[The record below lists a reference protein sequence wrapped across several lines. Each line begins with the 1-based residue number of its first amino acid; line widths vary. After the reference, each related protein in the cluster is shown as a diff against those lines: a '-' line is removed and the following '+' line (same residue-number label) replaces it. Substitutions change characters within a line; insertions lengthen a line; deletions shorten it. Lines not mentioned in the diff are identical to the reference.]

1 MSSRSASPKH
11 TRKAA
16 RQQNEASTAK
26 VARRLLW
33 QQIIALICFV
43 IALCGAAWALQH
55 SPQVAVAADPFTPR
69 FGNDGYFSGPAA
81 GAIPMRSPVAT
92 ADGARKVLFGRS
104 GSLPNAARTVESGDA
119 TEVVVDGKYLLLG
132 KGPNTTSDNRSPKS
146 DTESDTWAWSQTTTL
161 AANEVLLWA
170 DDVVTSPFTFATT
183 TACSAM
189 PCNAFDSGTA
199 DTDNKATYES
209 NVATVSRVLGSGTYY
224 SDVELDQV
232 GAASQLSGV
241 CAKGGT
247 VGCGSGFSLDQST
260 SIGSYRVFPLSTGDM
275 AEYFNASSGYF
286 ALDDA
291 KRQCSAGSCNNSALG
306 FWLRSASWNTTSS
319 VFFVS
324 NNGIP
329 NSKETSN
336 TTVSFRPALRL
347 QLDNLL
353 LSARSSDQNQST
365 SGDVQLT
372 FVDSDYT
379 FKPTTTTVDAGTKQ
393 LTLAGTSS
401 AKQGTSPNFNQESIG
416 WKLINPDATDGSVV
430 SSGSTR
436 ANGNVTLPSNL
447 TSDKTYKLYVWGQ
460 DDGSATDGW
469 SNKATEPQVVDLV
482 NYTVV
487 QEYQEYTVTYDL
499 GSNPAAANDPGNPTT
514 VRTDELPV
522 TLKAARLSGYR
533 FDGWYTNGSFTGS
546 PVTEIPSTLTSD
558 ITYYAKWEYLGPD
571 GYFNTLSAGDTPMA
585 SSTWASVRR
594 VLFGKQKD
602 TTAAEDN
609 NGSTY
614 GSHKVS
620 GGYKTVAKGP
630 VGSQILSF
638 GADQTAKGSST
649 TSVATNEAL
658 MWADDVVTT
667 GFLFAS
673 GDKCMRSPCNSF
685 DAEGY
690 QSTLAKIADDK
701 TVVGSDESTNDVAGK
716 NYSLFEQL
724 QMDTRQVEGVCT
736 KEQTQGCADGS
747 EPADSGNSPSKNAYK
762 VFPLS
767 SGDINKYF
775 AYSNSGVIANQRL
788 ACPSDT
794 CSNSAINGS
803 WLRSPYW
810 ADSYNVTYIQSNG
823 GPTYGWTDSASKALR
838 PAVRVGLGDLVLSAK
853 AADQSQEKDGDL
865 QLTFVNAAEEITSA
879 NKPKVTVARSSDN
892 RVLEFTGGNS
902 NLAGATGWG
911 WKLVDTN
918 KTTAV
923 TDDTVVASGKSNG
936 GGNMELPGSLDV
948 DKSYVLYYWH
958 QKDGTAAD
966 GWSNE
971 ATKPLTSPLYL
982 VEYDLDGG
990 NNDPDNPVGWVAA
1003 SAADI
1008 ALKPATKS
1016 GYKFEG
1022 WYENEQFTSAQ
1033 VTTIPATSLKSYHL
1047 YAKFTQSAD
1056 LGPDGYFDGFE
1067 NGATPVA
1074 DANSAGVVG
1083 SVDADGFAKTR
1094 RILFGKQKDTTV
1106 AEDSGG
1112 STFGSFKVSGGYKTL
1127 VKGPLESKRSVS
1139 VTTNDTDPTQNMASA
1154 TTSVDANE
1162 VLLWADDAVTGPV
1175 LFDNRN
1181 GTDNNS
1187 QQLWRNVFDNRAGS
1201 YQSNL
1206 ARVADADG
1214 SVSDVAGMNYSVF
1227 EQSQMNART
1236 VEGVCT
1242 AVADGCGDSNYS
1254 GGPGE
1259 GTGVEPDD
1267 GSEVSGYAYKVF
1279 PLSLGDTTWLFGGTA
1294 KPDSDGYVYPNT
1306 TDNSNLICPA
1316 WVCSN
1321 SITGNGMGRT
1331 WLRTPV
1337 WEHGVSQ
1344 YSVEGRGQILIG
1356 DVRLGSGGGGQ
1367 GAADYNALRPA
1378 LRLSLG
1384 DLVLSAQVTDQ
1395 SQGTSEDLQLTFVD
1409 NVESISIEPSV
1420 SVVREGGKSKLKF
1433 SAFTASST
1441 TLGSGQTGW
1450 GWKLVDDQGT
1460 VDVDDDKV
1468 VASGKSN
1475 GGNVVLPDSYDAA
1488 HGYTLYYWGQQDGS
1502 ATNGWSNKA
1511 TEPVKID
1518 AHVVHY
1524 KLYGGTND
1532 PDNPVI
1538 WFGPLSAEVTLKNAT
1553 RASSSFYGWYETE
1566 DYSGTA
1572 VTSILTGTSDDVTL
1586 HAKWDL
1592 DPSTSL
1598 PYTGSWSMWW
1608 WLLAGMAL
1616 MIGISTVIWRSK
1628 SMDGFAVGHSLSH
1641 TDPVPDILDTS
1652 SKYWWQRFGQGRS

>member
-104 GSLPNAARTVESGDA
+104 GSLPNAAKTVESGDV

-146 DTESDTWAWSQTTTL
+146 NTESDTWAWSQTTTL

-170 DDVVTSPFTFATT
+170 DDVVTSPFIFATT
-183 TACSAM
+183 LACGAM

-224 SDVELDQV
+224 SGVELDQV

-275 AEYFNASSGYF
+275 AEYFNASNGYYSP
-286 ALDDA
+286 DDA
-291 KRQCSAGSCNNSALG
+291 KRQCSAGSCNNSASG

-324 NNGIP
+324 NTGIP
-329 NSKETSN
+329 NSKETNN
-336 TTVSFRPALRL
+336 TTVSVRPALRL

-379 FKPTTTTVDAGTKQ
+379 FTPTTTTVDAGTKQ

-416 WKLINPDATDGSVV
+416 WKLINPGAMDGSVV

-487 QEYQEYTVTYDL
+487 QEYTVTYDL

-533 FDGWYTNGSFTGS
+533 FDGWYTDGSFTGS

-571 GYFNTLSAGDTPMA
+571 GYFNTLSDGDTPMA

-594 VLFGKQKD
+594 VLFGKQKN
-602 TTAAEDN
+602 TTAAEDS

-630 VGSQILSF
+630 VGSQTGLSF
-638 GADQTAKGSST
+638 GGTSQPAKGSST

-667 GFLFAS
+667 GFSFAS
-673 GDKCMRSPCNSF
+673 GNKCQSGYPCNSF

-736 KEQTQGCADGS
+736 AGDGTNGTGCSSGS

-775 AYSNSGVIANQRL
+775 AYSNSGVIAYQRL
-788 ACPSDT
+788 ACPSNT
-794 CSNSAINGS
+794 CSNSASDGS

-810 ADSYNVTYIQSNG
+810 NENRQVTQLQQNG
-823 GPTYGWTDSASKALR
+823 GATFSRTDYAIALR
-838 PAVRVGLGDLVLSAK
+838 PALRLSLGDLVLLAK

-865 QLTFVNAAEEITSA
+865 QLTFVNATEEITSA

-892 RVLEFTGGNS
+892 RVLEFTGGTS

-918 KTTAV
+918 KNTAV
-923 TDDTVVASGKSNG
+923 TDDTVVASGKSND
-936 GGNMELPGSLDV
+936 GGNKTLPSTLDV

-1127 VKGPLESKRSVS
+1127 VKGPF
-1139 VTTNDTDPTQNMASA
+1139 ASA
-1154 TTSVDANE
+1154 KNVSILTNASGVASDVASSTTSVDAGE

-1175 LFDNRN
+1175 LFDDRG
-1181 GTDNNS
+1181 GTEYAA
-1187 QQLWRNVFDNRAGS
+1187 QQLWRNVFDSKANS

-1206 ARVADADG
+1206 AKVADADG
-1214 SVSDVAGMNYSVF
+1214 SASDVAGMNYSVF

-1242 AVADGCGDSNYS
+1242 AYADGCGDSSFS
-1254 GGPGE
+1254 GGSGE
-1259 GTGVEPDD
+1259 GAGVEPDD

-1294 KPDSDGYVYPNT
+1294 KPDQNNHVDPFT
-1306 TDNSNLICPA
+1306 TDNSNLICPG

-1321 SITGNGMGRT
+1321 SVAGNGVGYT

-1337 WEHGVSQ
+1337 WNHGVTQ
-1344 YSVEGRGQILIG
+1344 YTVNGRGAILRN
-1356 DVRLGSGGGGQ
+1356 DVRIVAGTGEAIS
-1367 GAADYNALRPA
+1367 ALRPA
-1378 LRLSLG
+1378 VRVSLG

-1409 NVESISIEPSV
+1409 DAESISIEPSV
-1420 SVVREGGKSKLKF
+1420 SVVREGGKSKLEF
-1433 SAFTASST
+1433 SAFTAFST

-1450 GWKLVDDQGT
+1450 GWKLVDDQNT
-1460 VDVDDDKV
+1460 ADVGDDKV
-1468 VASGKSN
+1468 VTTGKSN

-1511 TEPVKID
+1511 TEPVKLD

-1553 RASSSFYGWYETE
+1553 RAGSSFYGWYETE
-1566 DYSGTA
+1566 AYSGTA
-1572 VTSILTGTSDDVTL
+1572 VTSILAGTSEDVTL

>member
-199 DTDNKATYES
+199 DTDKKATYES

-247 VGCGSGFSLDQST
+247 VGCGSGFSSDQST

-275 AEYFNASSGYF
+275 AEYFNASNGNYS
-286 ALDDA
+286 LDDA

-306 FWLRSASWNTTSS
+306 FWLRSASWNTASS

-324 NNGIP
+324 SNGIP
-329 NSKETSN
+329 NSKETNN
-336 TTVSFRPALRL
+336 TTVSVRPALRL

-379 FKPTTTTVDAGTKQ
+379 FTPTTTTVDAGTKQ

-487 QEYQEYTVTYDL
+487 QEYTVTYDL
-499 GSNPAAANDPGNPTT
+499 GSNSAAANDPGNPTT

-533 FDGWYTNGSFTGS
+533 FDGWYTDGSFTGS

-571 GYFNTLSAGDTPMA
+571 GYFDGLLDGATPVADAGFAAT
-585 SSTWASVRR
+585 RR
-594 VLFGKQKD
+594 VLFGKGNNA
-602 TTAAEDN
+602 TTYDN
-609 NGSTY
+609 KS
-614 GSHKVS
+614 VS
-620 GGYKTVAKGP
+620 GGYKTLAKGP
-630 VGSQILSF
+630 MLTEQLSF
-638 GADQTAKGSST
+638 DTTSGVSDVTKSST
-649 TSVATNEAL
+649 TSVLAGEAL
-658 MWADDVVTT
+658 LWAEDTVTSGLKFDGRT
-667 GFLFAS
+667 ACKAADSADACSGAFDSAS
-673 GDKCMRSPCNSF
+673 GS
-685 DAEGY
+685 Y

-701 TVVGSDESTNDVAGK
+701 TVVCSDESTDDVAGK

-724 QMDTRQVEGVCT
+724 QMDTWQVEGVCT
-736 KEQTQGCADGS
+736 SSGNDCTELGS
-747 EPADSGNSPSKNAYK
+747 EPTTDPVGALSTYGYR

-767 SGDINKYF
+767 VGDLNKYF
-775 AYSNSGVIANQRL
+775 NHTSGGVADSNLSCKTTLG
-788 ACPSDT
+788 
-794 CSNSAINGS
+794 NSTAQCDNGTGGF
-803 WLRSPYW
+803 WLRTALWGS
-810 ADSYNVTYIQSNG
+810 AT
-823 GPTYGWTDSASKALR
+823 PTYDEAYLVEKDGKPGSNQVYVDGYGLR
-838 PAVRVGLGDLVLSAK
+838 PALRLGLGDLVLSAQVT
-853 AADQSQEKDGDL
+853 DQSQGTSKDL
-865 QLTFVNAAEEITSA
+865 QLTFVNAATEITSS
-879 NKPKVTVARSSDN
+879 NKPKVTVAMSGSN
-892 RVLEFTGGNS
+892 RELAFTGGTS
-902 NLAGATGWG
+902 NLANATGWG

-923 TDDTVVASGKSNG
+923 TDDTVVASGKSND
-936 GGNMELPGSLDV
+936 GGNKTLPSTLDV

-982 VEYDLDGG
+982 VKYDLDGG

-1033 VTTIPATSLKSYHL
+1033 VTTIPATSSKSYHL
-1047 YAKFTQSAD
+1047 YAKFTQSAG
-1056 LGPDGYFDGFE
+1056 LGPDGYFDGLQD
-1067 NGATPVA
+1067 GATPVA

-1127 VKGPLESKRSVS
+1127 VKGPF
-1139 VTTNDTDPTQNMASA
+1139 ASA
-1154 TTSVDANE
+1154 KNVSILTNASGVASDVASSTTSVDAGE

-1175 LFDNRN
+1175 QFDDRG
-1181 GTDNNS
+1181 GTEYAA
-1187 QQLWRNVFDNRAGS
+1187 QQLWRNVFDSKANS

-1206 ARVADADG
+1206 AKVADADG
-1214 SVSDVAGMNYSVF
+1214 SASDVAGMNYSVF

-1236 VEGVCT
+1236 VQGVCT
-1242 AVADGCGDSNYS
+1242 AYADGCNTSD
-1254 GGPGE
+1254 
-1259 GTGVEPDD
+1259 GVEPDD
-1267 GSEVSGYAYKVF
+1267 GSGVSGYAYKVF

-1294 KPDSDGYVYPNT
+1294 KPDQNNHVDPFT
-1306 TDNSNLICPA
+1306 TDNSNLICPG

-1321 SITGNGMGRT
+1321 SVAGNGVGYT

-1337 WEHGVSQ
+1337 WDSGVTQ
-1344 YSVEGRGQILIG
+1344 YAVNGRGAILRN
-1356 DVRLGSGGGGQ
+1356 DVRIVAGTGEALS
-1367 GAADYNALRPA
+1367 ALRPA
-1378 LRLSLG
+1378 VRVSLG

-1409 NVESISIEPSV
+1409 DTESISIKPLV

-1450 GWKLVDDQGT
+1450 GWKLVDDQNT
-1460 VDVDDDKV
+1460 ADVGDDKV

-1475 GGNVVLPDSYDAA
+1475 DGGNVVLPDSYDAA

-1511 TEPVKID
+1511 TEPVKLD

-1553 RASSSFYGWYETE
+1553 RAGSSFYGWYEKE

-1572 VTSILTGTSDDVTL
+1572 VTSILAGTSDDVTL

-1652 SKYWWQRFGQGRS
+1652 SKYWWQRFGQGRP